1 MVFIGVVPEA
11 APTNISYVWLLIRII
26 LYGVWVDKG
35 ALSVEFIGL
44 VT

>member
-26 LYGVWVDKG
+26 LYGVWVGKG
-35 ALSVEFIGL
+35 DSGEFMGL